1 MNTRS
6 YPLSIS
12 YLIHFKILSPC
23 RKNATATTA
32 DFVFSILS
40 YYSFSTIINYI
51 HIVVL
56 KMDDDIRNSDNRND
70 SGVNGN
76 SGDYK
81 PRSGAPENIEQM
93 HSIKLENISPRT
105 TKVY

>member
-1 MNTRS
+1 
-6 YPLSIS
+6 
-12 YLIHFKILSPC
+12 
-23 RKNATATTA
+23 
-32 DFVFSILS
+32 
-40 YYSFSTIINYI
+40 
-51 HIVVL
+51 
-56 KMDDDIRNSDNRND
+56 MDDDIRNSDNRND

>member
-1 MNTRS
+1 MNAGS

-12 YLIHFKILSPC
+12 YLIHFKFLSPC
-23 RKNATATTA
+23 RKKATTIIILL
-32 DFVFSILS
+32 FINNRNYEFSVF
-40 YYSFSTIINYI
+40 INYI